1 MTSGS
6 DGGSSTDVA
15 LRWKKMIQTVD
26 FAGYVTLSSGIFL
39 HSWKHAIVNPMLE
52 KPGFITA
59 AISCF
64 VLFPIYPS
72 CPISWSVWSINT
84 YLVAI
89 CQFTI
94 YFILS
99 SQPQAYQLRYVHSN
113 RPERC
118 CSDHLYGGTQ
128 AYSIHCVSNN
138 DPTLKRYSSKIYASS
153 LTIFGGS
160 IQNTLEQSLHVSIFM
175 QVCLFV
181 ITLSSLKLHTE
192 NNACML
198 CASVSC

>member
-1 MTSGS
+1 MAGAGSWGGGRVKKLEQTTINKRIFIKIEVCVREGKVMTSGS

-15 LRWKKMIQTVD
+15 LRWKKMIYTVD

-84 YLVAI
+84 YLVAF

-99 SQPQAYQLRYVHSN
+99 SQS
-113 RPERC
+113 
-118 CSDHLYGGTQ
+118 
-128 AYSIHCVSNN
+128 
-138 DPTLKRYSSKIYASS
+138 
-153 LTIFGGS
+153 
-160 IQNTLEQSLHVSIFM
+160 
-175 QVCLFV
+175 
-181 ITLSSLKLHTE
+181 
-192 NNACML
+192 
-198 CASVSC
+198 